1 MIDPQKLN
9 IMPLNKQIAVKAVS
23 FKFNLAKRILQLLL
37 LICLCSN
44 TVSATEPPFSVKGF
58 DVSHHQGKIDWKKI
72 SPQQY
77 QFVYLKATEGGDYV
91 DPLFQDNWLEA
102 RERGLHVGAYHFYN
116 LCRDAEVQSQNF
128 IHTVPIKV
136 NNLPP
141 VIDLEYDSTCIAKT
155 TKEHILKQIKI
166 IHDRLYRHYG
176 KAPIF
181 YTTPNFYHLI
191 LAGNFTQTPLWIRD
205 YQGQPQLKDRHWS
218 FWQYSRQGKING
230 INSPVDLNVFYADQA
245 TWQKFIRTN

>member
-1 MIDPQKLN
+1 MLDPKTLN
-9 IMPLNKQIAVKAVS
+9 NTTANAHIIHRSIASKFKSVKH
-23 FKFNLAKRILQLLL
+23 FIQLLL
-37 LICLCSN
+37 LTSLCIN
-44 TVSATEPPFSVKGF
+44 TVSAAEQTYTVRGF

-116 LCRDAEVQSQNF
+116 LCRDAESQSQNF

-136 NNLPP
+136 NALPP
-141 VIDLEYDSTCIAKT
+141 VIDLEYDSACIEKT
-155 TKEHILKQIKI
+155 TKEQLLKQIKI
-166 IHDRLYRHYG
+166 MHDRLYRHYG

-181 YTTPNFYHLI
+181 YTTPNFYALI
-191 LAGNFTQTPLWIRD
+191 LAGSFTQTPLWIRD

-245 TWQKFIRTN
+245 TWQKFIRAN